1 MSALLVSS
9 RNLSFYSDCY
19 YNRYFILSGDSA
31 GLLKNEEDI
40 FDSNKLQPGVQQLMD
55 SIFGQDSDTV
65 PAKRSVRESSA
76 NLIST
81 PIANNLPAP
90 ILTTNEF
97 ATASLENNEKES
109 PTINSSR
116 HDDALSIGR
125 QLYIEYFILIIILIF
140 FYVLVGSAI
149 VRKYDVEGIPSS
161 NLPEPGDDG
170 APG

>member
-1 MSALLVSS
+1 MTALLVS
-9 RNLSFYSDCY
+9 RWNLSFYFDFY
-19 YNRYFILSGDSA
+19 YNRYYISSGDSA

-40 FDSNKLQPGVQQLMD
+40 SESNKLQPGVQQLIY
-55 SIFGQDSDTV
+55 SIFGEDTDTV
-65 PAKRSVRESSA
+65 PENRSVRESSA

-116 HDDALSIGR
+116 LDDALSIGR
-125 QLYIEYFILIIILIF
+125 QLYIEYFILIIIMIF
-140 FYVLVGSAI
+140 FMY
-149 VRKYDVEGIPSS
+149 
-161 NLPEPGDDG
+161 
-170 APG
+170 

>member
-1 MSALLVSS
+1 MTALLVSS

-19 YNRYFILSGDSA
+19 YNRYFISSGDSA

-55 SIFGQDSDTV
+55 SIFGKDSDTV

-76 NLIST
+76 NLNT
-81 PIANNLPAP
+81 PITNNLPAPP

-109 PTINSSR
+109 QTINFSKL
-116 HDDALSIGR
+116 DADALSIGR
-125 QLYIEYFILIIILIF
+125 QLYIEYFLIIIISCF
-140 FYVLVGSAI
+140 TY
-149 VRKYDVEGIPSS
+149 
-161 NLPEPGDDG
+161 
-170 APG
+170 